1 MVCEQAPAAWRR
13 SCVPQVTGM
22 ALRRG
27 ATEAGSEGLGGG
39 RNQDG
44 EAGLLQTP
52 LAEVNG
58 GGK

>member
-1 MVCEQAPAAWRR
+1 
-13 SCVPQVTGM
+13 M